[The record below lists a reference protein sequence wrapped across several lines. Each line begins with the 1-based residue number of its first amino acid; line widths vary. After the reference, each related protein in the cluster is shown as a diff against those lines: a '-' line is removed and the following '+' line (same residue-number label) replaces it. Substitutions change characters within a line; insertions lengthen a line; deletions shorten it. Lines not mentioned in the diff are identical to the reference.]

1 MNFLR
6 MQLFN
11 IEFKGGSDLA
21 EHIINTERNL
31 QPK

>member
-1 MNFLR
+1 MTFLR

-11 IEFKGGSDLA
+11 IEFKGALDLA
-21 EHIINTERNL
+21 EHIINTELNL